1 MIFIL
6 FSVFFLVV
14 LSSFFLPKDRIDK
27 YVLFLFLGL
36 VLILTAG
43 FRKEAAVRDYV
54 NYVTYF
60 HEQDFLLVEPA
71 FVLLSNVIHLLI
83 GPYPIY
89 LFVLFATLGVSLKL
103 IAIKQLSELWFLS
116 IVIYVSN
123 FFILHEMT
131 QIRAGIASALLLLCV
146 KPVYDRDLKKF
157 LLFTFLGF
165 VFHYSAIVILPLWFL
180 GLKARK
186 NFLLFSIP
194 VAYIIYFSRINL
206 ITTIPITV
214 IQSKISIYQTLMEMG
229 NVESILINVFNLVF
243 LGKITLFYF
252 LLSKYELIASYNKYV
267 PILMKIYCISLI
279 SYPILAVMPPI
290 ATRINELFAI
300 VEVVLLPLIYYAFK
314 PIWFSKSI
322 VVFIGIC
329 FLLINLF
336 YVKLIVF

>member
-1 MIFIL
+1 MILIL
-6 FSVFFLVV
+6 FAVFFLGV

-27 YVLFLFLGL
+27 YLIILFLGL

-43 FRKEAAVRDYV
+43 FRKEEAVRDYV
-54 NYVTYF
+54 TYVTYF
-60 HEQDFLLVEPA
+60 HEQDFLLVEPS
-71 FVLLSNVIHLLI
+71 FVLISNVIHLLI

-103 IAIKQLSELWFLS
+103 TAIKQLSELWFLS
-116 IVIYVSN
+116 IVIYVSH

-146 KPVYDRDLKKF
+146 KPIYDRDLKKF
-157 LLFTFLGF
+157 LLFAFLGF

-180 GLKARK
+180 GLKPRK
-186 NFLLFSIP
+186 IFLLFSIP
-194 VAYIIYFSRINL
+194 VAYIIYFTGINL
-206 ITTIPITV
+206 ITTIPIAV

-229 NVESILINVFNLVF
+229 NEESILINVFNLVF
-243 LGKITLFYF
+243 LGKIALFYF
-252 LLSKYELIASYNKYV
+252 LLSKYKLIASHNKYV
-267 PILMKIYCISLI
+267 PVLMKIYCISLI
-279 SYPILAVMPPI
+279 SYPVLAVMPPV

-300 VEVVLLPLIYYAFK
+300 VEIALLPLIYYSFK